1 MSSDA
6 NGTSGFLPVALEIAE
21 VIGVDMAEALIEAY
35 GGTRIYIPRKIHP
48 EHSLAKC
55 IGLRPAMKLCE
66 HFALGSS
73 GQGIN
78 LPKNANLRGYS
89 RFAEVAKMSDE
100 GLSLDRIAL
109 AMNLHTRTV
118 SRLRAKLNRRRASL
132 YRKQIKHLLA
142 EGRKPFA
149 IAKAIGLPVH
159 STKAIIAIILEGES
173 S

>member
-6 NGTSGFLPVALEIAE
+6 NDASGFQRVAMEIAE
-21 VIGVDMAEALIEAY
+21 VIGVDKAEALINAY
-35 GGTRIYIPRKIHP
+35 GGTRIYIPRTVHA
-48 EHSLAKC
+48 EHWLAKC
-55 IGLRPAMKLCE
+55 IDLEPAEKLCE
-66 HFALGSS
+66 HFALGST
-73 GQGIN
+73 GYNIQ

-89 RFAEVAKMSDE
+89 RFDEVSKLSDE
-100 GLSLDRIAL
+100 GLSLDRIAR

-159 STKAIIAIILEGES
+159 STKAIIAIILEGENS
-173 S
+173 